1 MPNNPIPVI
10 EARGGTHREVGIE
23 IGRQCA
29 QQIQDRSASRRNR
42 IPDGA
47 TWEKML
53 EQSQL
58 YLAFSRAIYPQYLE
72 ELEGIAEGAQV
83 PFEEVFLLMCEELWE
98 ASAWQGCTDMAARGR
113 ATSDGSTLIAHTND
127 LLPQQESRLVILKV
141 KAGDEPEF
149 LGVSPGGI
157 AISAGYNAAGISLTG
172 NQLDSNDVRP
182 GVPRLLVVR
191 AILGS
196 RTLSEAMTH
205 CLLPQR
211 ASSYNNVIADKS
223 GEVYSMEGSATD
235 CEAIYIKD
243 DILAH
248 ANHYTSPAMRRFEL
262 DQAGLANSI
271 IRHNRAEY
279 LLHRNFGKLTPELFR
294 TLLADHA
301 GYPTSICKHG
311 LETQTVFSII
321 IQLEGLRAW
330 IGRGHACKTEYVE
343 YQLEP
348 YQGKWN
354 KPA

>member
-1 MPNNPIPVI
+1 MPKESIPVI
-10 EARGGTHREVGIE
+10 EACGKHREVGIE

-29 QQIQDRSASRRNR
+29 KLIQDKFVSRRNHL
-42 IPDGA
+42 PVGA
-47 TWEKML
+47 TWDKML
-53 EQSQL
+53 EQSRL
-58 YLAFSRAIYPQYLE
+58 YLEFSRAIYPQYLE
-72 ELEGIAEGAQV
+72 ELDGIAQGAQV
-83 PFEEVFLLMCEELWE
+83 PFEEVFLSMCDELWD
-98 ASAWQGCTDMAARGR
+98 ASAWHGCTDMAARGR

-141 KAGDEPEF
+141 KAGDEPEY

-196 RTLSEAMTH
+196 RTLSEAITH

-211 ASSYNNVIADKS
+211 ASSYNNVIADAS

-243 DILAH
+243 DIMAH

-262 DQAGLANSI
+262 DRAGLANSI

-279 LLHRNFGKLTPELFR
+279 LLRQNFGKLTPELFR

-311 LETQTVFSII
+311 FETQTVFSIV
-321 IQLEGLRAW
+321 IQLEHLRAW
-330 IGRGHACKTEYVE
+330 IGRGHACESEYVE

>member
-1 MPNNPIPVI
+1 MPNNPIRLI
-10 EARGGTHREVGIE
+10 EVCGSHREVGIE

-29 QQIQDRSASRRNR
+29 QQIQDRFASRRNR
-42 IPDGA
+42 LPLGA
-47 TWEKML
+47 TWDKML

-58 YLAFSRAIYPQYLE
+58 YLMFSRAVYPQYLE
-72 ELEGIAEGAQV
+72 ELDGIAQGAQV
-83 PFEEVFLLMCEELWE
+83 PFEEVFLSMCEELWD
-98 ASAWQGCTDMAARGR
+98 ASAWRGCTDMAARGR
-113 ATSDGSTLIAHTND
+113 ATANGSTLIAHTND
-127 LLPQQESRLVILKV
+127 LLPQAESRLVILKV
-141 KAGDEPEF
+141 KAGDEPEY

-211 ASSYNNVIADKS
+211 ASSYNNVIADAS

-243 DILAH
+243 DVLAH
-248 ANHYTSPAMRRFEL
+248 ANHYTSPGMRHFEL
-262 DQAGLANSI
+262 DPAGLANSI

-279 LLHRNFGKLTPELFR
+279 LLRQNFGKLTPELFR
-294 TLLADHA
+294 TFLADHA

-330 IGRGHACKTEYVE
+330 IGRGHACETEYVE

-354 KPA
+354 KPT